1 MANKRDIKKQIHAI
15 CGELA
20 LNCIVT
26 RDCIKGIDQ
35 SKMDDVI
42 VKIARLQSHA
52 LQNLTF
58 NFDKVR
64 ADFPGKAE
72 YNKASHKYFKAA
84 YKSFTSEFN
93 KSIQEIVNDINA
105 LLPHAQKEL
114 NKEAAK
120 K

>member
-1 MANKRDIKKQIHAI
+1 
-15 CGELA
+15 
-20 LNCIVT
+20 
-26 RDCIKGIDQ
+26 
-35 SKMDDVI
+35 MDDVI

-84 YKSFTSEFN
+84 YKSFISEFN

-105 LLPHAQKEL
+105 LLPPAQKEL